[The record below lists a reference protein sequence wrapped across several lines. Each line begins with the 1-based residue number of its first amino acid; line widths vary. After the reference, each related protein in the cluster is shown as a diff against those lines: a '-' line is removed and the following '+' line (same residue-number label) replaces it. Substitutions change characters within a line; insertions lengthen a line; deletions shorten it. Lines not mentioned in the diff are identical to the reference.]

1 MPTSTVSGPS
11 TREQVN
17 ESLLCDLRV
26 RLCGPAP
33 YPAGTN
39 LQLSAFPITSPPIRQ
54 LNSFT
59 YTSTLFDILT
69 TPTTVGPL
77 CRPRHV
83 EPLNPS
89 PDSICSGTRRLRL
102 APRRNGWCEQRG
114 KRRRRQRFYISAE
127 GGVEARSGMSVPT
140 YASVSLYLQGIYRPS

>member
-1 MPTSTVSGPS
+1 MSHCFANLG
-11 TREQVN
+11 
-17 ESLLCDLRV
+17 V
-26 RLCGPAP
+26 RLCGGDRP
-33 YPAGTN
+33 GTN
-39 LQLSAFPITSPPIRQ
+39 LQLSAFLITSPSIRQ
-54 LNSFT
+54 PNSFT

-77 CRPRHV
+77 CRSRHV

-102 APRRNGWCEQRG
+102 APRYNGWCEQKE
-114 KRRRRQRFYISAE
+114 KRRRRQRFYIPVE
-127 GGVEARSGMSVPT
+127 RGVEERSGVSVPT